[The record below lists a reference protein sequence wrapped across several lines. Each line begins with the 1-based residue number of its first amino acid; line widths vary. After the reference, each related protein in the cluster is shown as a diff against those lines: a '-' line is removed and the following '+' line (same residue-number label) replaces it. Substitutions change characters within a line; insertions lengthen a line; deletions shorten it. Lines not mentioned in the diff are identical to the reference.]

1 MFKLEDLSFS
11 SEFRLYNHLSTNPV
25 DKSTKV
31 ETSNTRDLGQFPPLQ
46 ILEATTILPEV
57 CSLTTGGVDCPPK
70 PESEKTKDVNNTVRA
85 SPGVLTAE
93 EDIIT
98 DNNNIET
105 NPRPVQ
111 KLGEALRSSPYT
123 NKNKE
128 QLQEVCKGLKLPIS
142 GTKTELMRRI
152 IKRERR
158 TASSFF
164 SIKVAGTPEP
174 AATNLPDQGGPP
186 STSRKPPP
194 NILPKTPSSRRKREE
209 DSTCK
214 EATPSKKCKEKVRI
228 KVKKEEDVRVR
239 EEVQTGRTLEI
250 SGEATT
256 NFMSDSRDQ
265 GGQRSVQA
273 MKKEIPIKKLL
284 LIQHSQSLGEDT
296 GRPREANGN
305 NGGGQIRDV

>member
-1 MFKLEDLSFS
+1 MSTNPVFKLEDLSFS

-31 ETSNTRDLGQFPPLQ
+31 ETSNTRGLGQSPPLQ

-57 CSLTTGGVDCPPK
+57 CSLTTGGVDCPPQ

-111 KLGEALRSSPYT
+111 KLGEDLRNHESSPYT

-152 IKRERR
+152 IKRERER
-158 TASSFF
+158 LLALQS
-164 SIKVAGTPEP
+164 
-174 AATNLPDQGGPP
+174 QPP
-186 STSRKPPP
+186 
-194 NILPKTPSSRRKREE
+194 
-209 DSTCK
+209 
-214 EATPSKKCKEKVRI
+214 
-228 KVKKEEDVRVR
+228 
-239 EEVQTGRTLEI
+239 QI
-250 SGEATT
+250 S
-256 NFMSDSRDQ
+256 
-265 GGQRSVQA
+265 
-273 MKKEIPIKKLL
+273 
-284 LIQHSQSLGEDT
+284 
-296 GRPREANGN
+296 
-305 NGGGQIRDV
+305 

>member
-1 MFKLEDLSFS
+1 MQAS
-11 SEFRLYNHLSTNPV
+11 
-25 DKSTKV
+25 
-31 ETSNTRDLGQFPPLQ
+31 
-46 ILEATTILPEV
+46 EATTILPEV
-57 CSLTTGGVDCPPK
+57 CSLTTGGVDCPPQ

-111 KLGEALRSSPYT
+111 KLGEDLRNHESSPYT

-174 AATNLPDQGGPP
+174 ATTNLPDQGGPP
-186 STSRKPPP
+186 STPRKPPP

-273 MKKEIPIKKLL
+273 MKKKFQLKSCYQFNTASHWGKTRGGP
-284 LIQHSQSLGEDT
+284 
-296 GRPREANGN
+296 GRPMEIMGEAKSGMFKQRAGMVKIYKREVH
-305 NGGGQIRDV
+305 QS